1 MKIDLNTWEIC
12 RNPYFIGINS
22 AIFEERIF
30 VVEEEESQSLFYW
43 N

>member
-1 MKIDLNTWEIC
+1 MYYKTFG

-22 AIFEERIF
+22 AIYEECFKFFE
-30 VVEEEESQSLFYW
+30 VEESQSLFYW